1 MNRELLCK
9 VREAIFSVLPI
20 TLIVLLLNFTIIP
33 MSSGTIKLF
42 LTGTFMLIL
51 GMGLFTLGADMSMM
65 LMGEKIGAYLTKSK
79 NLILVIVSCFFIVVI
94 ITLAEPDLQ
103 VLAQHVPNIPNMTII
118 LAVALGVGIFLVI
131 AVLRILFKVKLNYIL
146 TFFLYCYIYFDVFY
160 RKRFFTCGF

>member
-33 MSSGTIKLF
+33 MSLGTIKLF

-79 NLILVIVSCFFIVVI
+79 NLILVIVSCFFIGVI
-94 ITLAEPDLQ
+94 ITLAEPD
-103 VLAQHVPNIPNMTII
+103 
-118 LAVALGVGIFLVI
+118 
-131 AVLRILFKVKLNYIL
+131 
-146 TFFLYCYIYFDVFY
+146 
-160 RKRFFTCGF
+160 RKSVV